1 MKTDQSSLY
10 GSILKSSAMLGS
22 SRVVTMLLGIG
33 RIKVLAILL
42 GPLGVGLFGTY
53 EIIVQ
58 TVIYVTGLG
67 VWASG
72 VRQVAQARG
81 TKDTTKIAKTVLTL
95 RRLSWVLGILGS
107 VTLAIFCLPI
117 SRLTFK
123 TDDYAFGLLLL
134 SPFILMRSLS
144 FAETAFI
151 QGMQRISTLA
161 FFNVIAAGIGAVTV
175 IVLVALLGEHGIV
188 PSLMATAAITL
199 LVVRW
204 FARRIE
210 IPKFTETWKKSIEES
225 GIFIRLGIA
234 LTGTLLVSNLVTYAT
249 RTLIARNLGLEAVGI
264 YLCAFSLSGKFIGFI
279 LDAMRMDLYPRLS
292 AVADDN
298 EALNRLINQQTE
310 IVLLIAMPGLLATMT
325 LAPWLIRLFYSEAFM
340 GATMLLHWFIF
351 GCLFRVIWA
360 PMGYLRLVKGK
371 GLLYFLSEAF
381 INGIHLILIYILL
394 KRFSIIG
401 VAYAY
406 SIFNILYTLML
417 VVISKR
423 LSSFRWTNKTATL
436 LFGFVILTVI
446 ALLASRYIG
455 EWKTAIMGS
464 LMTAVV
470 SIFCLAQ
477 LADRL
482 GPNHRI
488 TRIAHKIPGLNRF
501 IPQ

>member
-1 MKTDQSSLY
+1 
-10 GSILKSSAMLGS
+10 
-22 SRVVTMLLGIG
+22 
-33 RIKVLAILL
+33 
-42 GPLGVGLFGTY
+42 
-53 EIIVQ
+53 
-58 TVIYVTGLG
+58 
-67 VWASG
+67 
-72 VRQVAQARG
+72 
-81 TKDTTKIAKTVLTL
+81 
-95 RRLSWVLGILGS
+95 
-107 VTLAIFCLPI
+107 
-117 SRLTFK
+117 
-123 TDDYAFGLLLL
+123 
-134 SPFILMRSLS
+134 MRSLS

>member
-1 MKTDQSSLY
+1 MSTDQSSSY
-10 GSILKSSAMLGS
+10 GSILKSSAMLGGA
-22 SRVVTMLLGIG
+22 RVLTMLLGIG
-33 RIKVLAILL
+33 RIKVLAVLL
-42 GPLGVGLFGTY
+42 GPMGVGLFGTY
-53 EIIVQ
+53 EIILQ
-58 TVIYVTGLG
+58 TVLYITGLG
-67 VWASG
+67 IWASG

-81 TKDTTKIAKTVLTL
+81 TKDTSRIGKTVLTL
-95 RRLSWVLGILGS
+95 RRLSWVVGILGS
-107 VTLAIFCLPI
+107 IILAMLCLPI

-123 TDDYAFGLLLL
+123 TGDYAFGLLLL
-134 SPFILMRSLS
+134 SPAILLTSL
-144 FAETAFI
+144 FAADTALLR
-151 QGMQRISTLA
+151 GMKHISDLA
-161 FFNVIAAGIGAVTV
+161 RLTV
-175 IVLVALLGEHGIV
+175 ITACINAVGIIVSVALLGERGIV
-188 PSLMATAAITL
+188 PAL
-199 LVVRW
+199 LANAFMNLLAGRW
-204 FARRIE
+204 FARQIE
-210 IPKFTETWKKSIEES
+210 IPYFIETWKKSLLES

-234 LTGTLLVSNLVTYAT
+234 LTGTLLVSNLVTYLT
-249 RTLIARNLGLEAVGI
+249 RTLIARNLGLEAVGV

-279 LDAMRMDLYPRLS
+279 LDAMRLDLYPRLS

-310 IVLLIAMPGLLATMT
+310 IVLLIAMPGLLATLA

-360 PMGYLRLVKGK
+360 PMGYLRLAKGK
-371 GLLYFLSEAF
+371 GLIYFLSEAF
-381 INGIHLILIYILL
+381 INGVHLILIYMLL
-394 KRFSIIG
+394 KSFSIIG

-423 LSSFRWTNKTATL
+423 LSSFRWTKKTATL
-436 LFGFVILTVI
+436 LFGFVILTVMV
-446 ALLASRYIG
+446 LLTSRYIG

-477 LADRL
+477 LANRV

-488 TRIAHKIPGLNRF
+488 TLIANKIPVLNRF